1 MTGVLT
7 FLGRNTLGLFRYLS
21 GLYDLSTKAAYW
33 TFVAPFRGRKL
44 KWGNAI
50 HQMVL
55 TGVNSIPIVSLISL
69 FIGLVMALQGA
80 YQLQKFG
87 ASYYVAALVGVSM
100 TRELGPLI
108 TAIVIAGRSGS
119 AFAAELGTMKV
130 SEEIDALEAMGIN
143 SVRYLVVPKY
153 LALLVMIPCLTLL
166 SDLAGILGGGIF
178 EILQL
183 DQTFLLFLTAT
194 RDSLAMRDIT
204 TGLIKSLVFGLII
217 TKVGCYEGL
226 SVKGG
231 AEGVGKATT
240 SSVVVSIFL
249 IIFADVIFT
258 AIFYYT
264 G

>member
-1 MTGVLT
+1 MTGVLA
-7 FLGRNTLGLFRYLS
+7 FFGRNTLSFLRYLS
-21 GLYDLSTKAAYW
+21 GLYDLSAKAAYW
-33 TFVAPFRGRKL
+33 TFVAPFKGRKV

-55 TGVNSIPIVSLISL
+55 AGVNSIPIVSLISL
-69 FIGLVMALQGA
+69 FIGIVLALQGA
-80 YQLQKFG
+80 YQLEKFG
-87 ASYYVAALVGVSM
+87 ASYYVTALVGVSM

-130 SEEIDALEAMGIN
+130 SEEIDALEAMGLN

-153 LALLVMIPCLTLL
+153 LALLVMMPCLTLI
-166 SDLAGILGGGIF
+166 SDLAGILGGAIF
-178 EILQL
+178 EISQL
-183 DQTFLLFLTAT
+183 DQTFRTFLTAT
-194 RDSLAMRDIT
+194 RDFLVMRDIT

-217 TKVGCYEGL
+217 TKVGCYEGF